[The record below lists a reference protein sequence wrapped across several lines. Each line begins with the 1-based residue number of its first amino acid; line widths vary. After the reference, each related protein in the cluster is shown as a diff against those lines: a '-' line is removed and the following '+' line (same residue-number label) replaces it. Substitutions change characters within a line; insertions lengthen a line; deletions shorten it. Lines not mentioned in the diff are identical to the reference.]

1 MKYQA
6 ILSGS
11 AHSPPRILAQSTTEH
26 TMEEALWKLLKL
38 TALLISMRR
47 DRMLQEIE
55 KKNVWSAF
63 NGEVDE
69 SMLG

>member
-1 MKYQA
+1 
-6 ILSGS
+6 
-11 AHSPPRILAQSTTEH
+11 
-26 TMEEALWKLLKL
+26 MEEALWKLLKL